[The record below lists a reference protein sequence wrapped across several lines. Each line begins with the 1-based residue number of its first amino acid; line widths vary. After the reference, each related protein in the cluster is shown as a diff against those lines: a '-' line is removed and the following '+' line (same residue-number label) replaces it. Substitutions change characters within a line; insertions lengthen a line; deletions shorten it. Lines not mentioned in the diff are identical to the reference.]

1 MLIVTFPE
9 TLMFEMVVV
18 VTVSEYGI
26 VPFSTPLINNL
37 KLPFVPENLSCV
49 VTVKFPIPPEIGE
62 ELNLPFL
69 TVIALLLIV
78 WSDLESVAVHVIPV
92 LVQFMVS

>member
-26 VPFSTPLINNL
+26 VPFSIPFINNL
-37 KLPFVPENLSCV
+37 KLPFVPENFNWVLM
-49 VTVKFPIPPEIGE
+49 VKLLIPPDIVE
-62 ELNLPFL
+62 ELSVPFL

-78 WSDLESVAVHVIPV
+78 WSLLESVAVHVIPL

>member
-37 KLPFVPENLSCV
+37 KLPFVPENFNWVLM
-49 VTVKFPIPPEIGE
+49 VKLLIPPEMVD
-62 ELNLPFL
+62 ELRVPFSM
-69 TVIALLLIV
+69 VIAFPLIV
-78 WSDLESVAVHVIPV
+78 WSVLESTAVQVIPLFVQV
-92 LVQFMVS
+92 LVV

>member
-1 MLIVTFPE
+1 
-9 TLMFEMVVV
+9 MFEMVVV

-37 KLPFVPENLSCV
+37 KLPFVPENFNWVLM
-49 VTVKFPIPPEIGE
+49 VKLLIPPDIVE
-62 ELNLPFL
+62 ELSVPFL

-78 WSDLESVAVHVIPV
+78 WSLLESVAVHVIPLLLHVTV
-92 LVQFMVS
+92 L